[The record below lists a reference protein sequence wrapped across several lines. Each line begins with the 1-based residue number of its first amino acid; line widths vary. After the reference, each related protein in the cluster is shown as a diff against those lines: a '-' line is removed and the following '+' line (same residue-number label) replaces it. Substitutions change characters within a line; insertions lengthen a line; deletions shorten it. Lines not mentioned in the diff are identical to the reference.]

1 MSITLEEFKKER
13 ADKEDQIS
21 KIISEFQMKHK
32 VFVKSVELLPVHNI
46 AAKQPIRTDVKF
58 EIDIL

>member
-13 ADKEDQIS
+13 ADKEAEIS

-32 VFVKSVELLPVHNI
+32 VFVKSVELLPIYNI
-46 AAKQPIRTDVKF
+46 AAAQPIRTDAKF